1 MLIKLDRKP
10 RAPIAADPSGPAD
23 VLVLG
28 HYDGGFAAHER
39 ALRGRGEMSGDYR
52 NLRNDFVTLD
62 GERLSYLDVYNRL
75 GGRTLHWTEMLGT
88 AVAVLCSYLARHGV
102 RAVPGKFCAS
112 ERAELDVQL
121 ASGIPVIA
129 LTTTLYLDAVIAE
142 QVVGYVRAR
151 APGAC
156 IVMGGPLVEN
166 LHHNLA
172 AADLAMVFD
181 DIGAD
186 VYVLERQGEKTL
198 VDVVRRAVAREPLR
212 GLPNCFVRGPDG
224 AFEYGEAVAE
234 NLPLVESAIDWSLF
248 SERTIG
254 AAVQTRTAFGC
265 PFKCT
270 FCDYPIR
277 AGGKWKSYDM
287 ETIERE
293 MMELDARPGVTDVVF
308 IDDTFNFPIPRFV
321 KILEMM
327 IRRRFSFRWYS
338 YFRCNL
344 ATPEIVAMMRES
356 NCGGVFLGIES
367 GDDSVLDIMQKKAT
381 AAEYGRGIGLLNAA
395 GIPSF
400 ASLIVGFPGET
411 AETVGNTIRLLNE
424 TRPTFFRGE
433 IWYYN
438 QRSPIHNQH
447 AALQIEGNGYRFR
460 HSTMSWEEA
469 CDQAI
474 RLFDEVHGSTWLPM
488 YDVDFWSLPYLR
500 GVGLSLAD
508 IQEFLARC
516 NELLALE
523 LGLARAHRP
532 RAAIEEDLRALCRRE
547 LRPGRT
553 LPAGVIAP
561 PGLGRAIEIDHGREH
576 AR

>member
-1 MLIKLDRKP
+1 MLIQIDRKQP
-10 RAPIAADPSGPAD
+10 RHRPPTGRAD
-23 VLVLG
+23 VLILG
-28 HYDGGFAAHER
+28 HYDAGFAAHER
-39 ALRGRGEMSGDYR
+39 ALRGRGEASGDYR
-52 NLRNDFVTLD
+52 NLRNDFITLG

-75 GGRTLHWTEMLGT
+75 SGRTLHWTEMLGT
-88 AVAVLCSYLARHGV
+88 AAAVLCSYLARQGV
-102 RAVPGKFCAS
+102 HAIPGKFCVS
-112 ERAELDVQL
+112 ERAELDALL

-129 LTTTLYLDAVIAE
+129 LTTTLYLDPTIAE
-142 QVVGYVRAR
+142 EVVAYVRAR
-151 APGAC
+151 APDAC
-156 IVMGGPLVEN
+156 IVLGGPLLDN
-166 LHHNLA
+166 LHHNLE
-172 AADLAMVFD
+172 AADLAMVLD

-198 VDVVRRAVAREPLR
+198 VEIVRCVLRRGDLR
-212 GLPNCFVRGPDG
+212 GVPNCFVRGASG
-224 AFEYGEAVAE
+224 GFERGQAAPE
-234 NLPLVESAIDWSLF
+234 NVPLVESAIDWTLF
-248 SERTIG
+248 PDRTIG

-277 AGGKWKSYDM
+277 AEGKWKTYDM

-293 MMELDARPGVTDVVF
+293 MAALDARPGVSDVVF

-367 GDDSVLDIMQKKAT
+367 GDDHVLDIMKKRST
-381 AAEYGRGIGLLNAA
+381 AAEYVRGIGLLNAA
-395 GIPSF
+395 GIASF

-411 AETVGNTIRLLNE
+411 RDSVDNTIRLLNE

-438 QRSPIHNQH
+438 HRSPIFAQREE
-447 AALQIEGNGYRFR
+447 LRIEGNGYRFR
-460 HSTMSWEEA
+460 HASMSWEEA
-469 CDQAI
+469 CEHAI
-474 RLFDEVHGSTWLPM
+474 RMFDEVHGSTWLPM

-500 GVGLSLAD
+500 GVGLPLAD
-508 IQEFLARC
+508 LQAFLAGC

-523 LGLARAHRP
+523 LGLDRPHRDRAR
-532 RAAIEEDLRALCRRE
+532 IEDELRALCQRE

-553 LPAGVIAP
+553 AP
-561 PGLGRAIEIDHGREH
+561 PPPDRCVEV